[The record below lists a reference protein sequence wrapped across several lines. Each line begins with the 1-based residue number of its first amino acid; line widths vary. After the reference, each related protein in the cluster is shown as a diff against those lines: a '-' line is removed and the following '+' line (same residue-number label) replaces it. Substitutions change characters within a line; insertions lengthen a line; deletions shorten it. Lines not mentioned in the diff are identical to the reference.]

1 MATAREQRQKWL
13 VGMSVKAT
21 GEVRLGCGLYH
32 WQFQPESGRVEHLQ
46 ITIEP
51 LQVSPAERLRP
62 VMDWLQPLPCPWCP
76 AHDLLGTAPPL
87 ENIAAVLAYLH
98 S

>member
-51 LQVSPAERLRP
+51 LQVYPAERLRS
-62 VMDWLQPLPCPWCP
+62 VMDWLQPLPYPWYP
-76 AHDLLGTAPPL
+76 ARDLLGTAPHL
-87 ENIAAVLAYLH
+87 DNLAAVTASLAG
-98 S
+98 